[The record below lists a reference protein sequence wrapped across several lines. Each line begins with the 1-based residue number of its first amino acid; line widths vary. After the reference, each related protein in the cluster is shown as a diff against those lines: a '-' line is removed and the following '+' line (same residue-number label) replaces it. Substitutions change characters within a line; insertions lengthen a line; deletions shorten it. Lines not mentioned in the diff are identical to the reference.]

1 MATLVDTNIISELMR
16 RHPDDAVLAWAGA
29 ETSFFV
35 SVVTLEELLYGLTRK
50 ALSMKLQW
58 LDDFLASQ
66 CVILSVSPTLARS
79 AGILRGKLS
88 AKGVTRDPSD
98 ILIATTALN
107 HGIPLATRNTAD
119 FEGCGI
125 QLINPFLV

>member
-88 AKGVTRDPSD
+88 AKGVTRHPSD
-98 ILIATTALN
+98 ILIAITALN

-125 QLINPFLV
+125 QLINPFLL

>member
-66 CVILSVSPTLARS
+66 CVILSVSPKLARS

-88 AKGVTRDPSD
+88 AKGVTRHPSD
-98 ILIATTALN
+98 ILIAITALN

-125 QLINPFLV
+125 QLINPFLL

>member
-29 ETSFFV
+29 EKSFFV

-88 AKGVTRDPSD
+88 AKGVTRHPSD